1 MIVRQ
6 IAFPVS
12 CHHGVVHWPDIDNF
26 VAVSRAS
33 SILSTEQSIKTQQ
46 RTPTMASDGGLGSA
60 LVGEKIVIGQRSL
73 HVSRLLGEG
82 KYH

>member
-1 MIVRQ
+1 
-6 IAFPVS
+6 
-12 CHHGVVHWPDIDNF
+12 
-26 VAVSRAS
+26 
-33 SILSTEQSIKTQQ
+33 
-46 RTPTMASDGGLGSA
+46 MASDGGLGSA